1 MTLAAPDPLCLLP
14 RSGARVR
21 LRRLG
26 VADLR
31 AFQGYRHDT
40 ELGRYQGWLPQTDVQ
55 AQAFLDAMS
64 RAPLLAPG
72 AWVQLGIADCR
83 DDALIGD
90 IGLCVSSTGDRA
102 EIGFTLRAA
111 SQGRGLASEAVM
123 AAIRLVFEAT
133 VVARIVGITDAR
145 NLASIRLLER
155 VGMRRASTAP
165 TEFRG
170 EACIEHAHELSRPMP
185 AADGQRRPHPE
196 MRD

>member
-1 MTLAAPDPLCLLP
+1 MTPAAPDPLSLLP
-14 RSGARVR
+14 SIGARVQ

-26 VADLR
+26 IADLP
-31 AFQGYRHDT
+31 AFQAYRHDA

-102 EIGFTLRAA
+102 EIGFTLRAS

-123 AAIRLVFEAT
+123 AAIQLVFEAT
-133 VVARIVGITDAR
+133 AVARIVGITDAR
-145 NLASIRLLER
+145 NFASIRLLER
-155 VGMRRASTAP
+155 VGMRRASSGPA
-165 TEFRG
+165 EFRG
-170 EACIEHAHELSRPMP
+170 GGCIEHVHELSRPTP
-185 AADGQRRPHPE
+185 AAEGQRRPHPE

>member
-1 MTLAAPDPLCLLP
+1 MTPAAPDPFPQCS
-14 RSGARVR
+14 RIGARVR

-26 VADLR
+26 VADLP
-31 AFQGYRHDT
+31 AFQAYRHDI
-40 ELGRYQGWLPQTDVQ
+40 ELGRYQGWLPQTEVQ

-90 IGLCVSSTGDRA
+90 IGLCVSSAGDRA

-123 AAIRLVFEAT
+123 AAIQLVFEAT
-133 VVARIVGITDAR
+133 AVARIVGITDAR

-155 VGMRRASTAP
+155 VGMRRASSGPA
-165 TEFRG
+165 EFRG
-170 EACIEHAHELSRPMP
+170 ESCIEHVHELSRPAP
-185 AADGQRRPHPE
+185 AAEGQCRPYPE